1 LIHNKLVNMFCPKCK
16 SLCFPKDGVVTC
28 NKCGYQIADSRKKKG
43 VITKKREREFIIV
56 EEAAATLP
64 TTDVSCPKCGNGK
77 AFWVLRQT
85 RAADEPET
93 RIFRCTKCSH
103 SWREY

>member
-1 LIHNKLVNMFCPKCK
+1 MFCPKCK
-16 SLCFPKDGVVTC
+16 ALLFPQNGALTC
-28 NKCGYQIADSRKKKG
+28 NKCGYHEDAGKTKTG
-43 VITKKREREFIIV
+43 VITKKREREFVVV
-56 EEAAATLP
+56 EDPAATLP
-64 TTDVSCPKCGNGK
+64 TTDEPCPKCGNLK

>member
-1 LIHNKLVNMFCPKCK
+1 MYPLNGMFKCK
-16 SLCFPKDGVVTC
+16 R
-28 NKCGYQIADSRKKKG
+28 CGFEK
-43 VITKKREREFIIV
+43 EREGETQTFVTKTTEKEMVII
-56 EEAAATLP
+56 ESTAPTLP
-64 TTDVSCPKCGNGK
+64 KTRIECPKCGHNE

-93 RIFRCTKCSH
+93 RIYRCTECGY

>member
-1 LIHNKLVNMFCPKCK
+1 MFCEKCK
-16 SLCFPKDGVVTC
+16 CLLFPKDGKLVC
-28 NKCGYQIADSRKKKG
+28 NKCGAEHNLGRKQVIKHKG
-43 VITKKREREFIIV
+43 TGKEVAFMGELSG
-56 EEAAATLP
+56 TLP
-64 TTDVSCPKCGNGK
+64 TADIECPTCGNK
-77 AFWVLRQT
+77 TAYWVLRQT